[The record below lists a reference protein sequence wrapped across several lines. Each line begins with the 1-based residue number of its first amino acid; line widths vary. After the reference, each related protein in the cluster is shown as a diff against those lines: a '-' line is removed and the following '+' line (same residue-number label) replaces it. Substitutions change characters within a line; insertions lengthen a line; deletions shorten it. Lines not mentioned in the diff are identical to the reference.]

1 MQDIIVIGGGVTG
14 LASALALAE
23 AGLRVAL
30 VDPVPAPGDGASGVP
45 SALLTPP
52 VGRLAEKPLG
62 QLAYASWARY
72 PAWVA
77 GLEAATG
84 IAVGVHRCGSLRLST
99 ERPRRPLRPGL
110 AWLDRDALMRIEPAV
125 MGAAAEVGGA
135 VRSGA
140 AAALSPRNLLAAV
153 EVAYQRAGGVVVR
166 SRAVALLTAGDRVT
180 GVRLS
185 DGGTH
190 AAESVV
196 LAAGLGA
203 PALLAPL
210 GVALPVVA
218 DAGQMVQLTGVPC
231 PAHILLV
238 GDYAL
243 VGRTDGTVWVGGVH
257 LPADGDAYDTR
268 RATGELVA
276 VAADVLGARGRVL
289 RAWEGLRP
297 RAANGVPCIGPVP
310 GWRGLLVA
318 AGHGSNGFLLAP
330 LTGAAIRDW
339 ASAGRPRDT
348 VAALCDPAR
357 RMGVPVAV

>member
-1 MQDIIVIGGGVTG
+1 MHDAIVIGGGVTG
-14 LASALALAE
+14 LASALARAE

-30 VDPVPAPGDGASGVP
+30 LDPVPAPGDGASGVP

-62 QLAYASWARY
+62 QLAYASWAHY

-84 IAVGVHRCGSLRLST
+84 IAVGFSPCGSLRLAT

-110 AWLDRDALMRIEPAV
+110 VWLDRDALGCIEPAV
-125 MGAAAEVGGA
+125 TGAAEVCGA

-140 AAALSPRNLLAAV
+140 AAALSPRDLLAAV
-153 EVAYQRAGGVVVR
+153 EVAYQRAGGVLVR

-185 DGGTH
+185 DGGTLQ
-190 AAESVV
+190 AGQVV

-218 DAGQMVQLTGVPC
+218 DAGQIVQLAGVPC

-238 GDYAL
+238 GTYAL
-243 VGRTDGTVWVGGVH
+243 VGRTDATVWVGGVH
-257 LPADGDAYDTR
+257 LPVDGDAYDTR
-268 RATGELVA
+268 RATAELVA

-318 AGHGSNGFLLAP
+318 VGHGSNGFLLAP
-330 LTGAAIRDW
+330 LTGAAVRDW
-339 ASAGRPRDT
+339 ASAGRPRAA

-357 RMGVPVAV
+357 RMGVPVTV